1 MRTAE
6 GFAGRFDRAS
16 RYILAA
22 LVFALLTALAP
33 AAALGQ
39 ALVADNQAGMPNLD
53 KRAGTLAPSAAQ
65 VSAANA
71 LGATTRWNRFGTVHS
86 MVKYDGYLAS
96 GLDGDAVQVARAFIS
111 QHRDLFRLSDAGLA
125 NLELLNDQKMAG
137 YPGHSVLFRQKFG
150 DLPAAEDG
158 LIAVG
163 VVGDKVYYV
172 SSSCAG
178 DRNAP
183 VAASI
188 GPYQAWLRAAQNL
201 GRAADVGGVL
211 ETRSLG
217 DWTVFK
223 IAGFSY
229 PQRARLRALPT
240 PTGVR
245 PVYETLFLSVRGG
258 ELLGYTHFVDAQTGA
273 IIARRNRV
281 QQFQEGGTPSESA
294 PFTGEYAVDP
304 PSCGTTD
311 FQVSAGRTQL
321 IISASAANPANDI
334 VIHLDYNGAE
344 VAASADLGTSPEAI
358 TYTPADG
365 VPAGK
370 YTVRVCPYISG
381 DVPQTEPFNY
391 AGTFTQNSASVALPY
406 PPKWKAFWPNP
417 DGSGNDTRK
426 TICWVSQL
434 NGSPVPGCEV
444 EVKNLASRGPW
455 DYDFR
460 TNLPTMTT
468 KGNNA
473 LSGESWA
480 FPLHG
485 DEQYR
490 PVSPTRDYTFPWT
503 NQWNTEKA
511 SQAVF
516 ASPTRN
522 DVDAAV
528 TSLFV
533 MHNRMHDFA
542 YMLGFTE
549 ENYNMQENNFGNS
562 TAGGTVNNFKGDGD
576 PELGNAQAGGVD
588 GGTPDFLGRNNANQF
603 TANDGVPTITNM
615 YLWQP
620 IPNSGYPPMVDGDYD
635 MSVIGHEYTHAISNR
650 MIGGPDASIGGHQG
664 GAMGESWSDQVAVE
678 YLNAYGLVPV
688 AGENPFSVGA
698 YVTGN
703 KVTGIRNFAMNQS
716 PLNYSNVGYDTTG
729 PQVHADGEI
738 WSATGYDIR
747 KALVAK
753 YNAQFPAS
761 NTALQK
767 ECADGKRTAAQ
778 CPGNRRWIQIMFDA
792 FLLMPSSPSM
802 LDARDAYLAADMMRF
817 NGANQKE
824 LWGAFARR
832 GMGATAYSDGG
843 DDTQPIPS
851 FESPKE
857 TNGVVTFKAIALE
870 ENGSP
875 VKARIILGQFQ
886 ARSRQIADT
895 DPATTVDANNP
906 RSVIN
911 SDTAKLAPGTYD
923 FIAQAE
929 GYGLMRFT
937 RKITAGA
944 QTLVVAMPTN
954 RASKSKGAT
963 ASGDGLSDVNRQNLI
978 DDTEDTNWASLGDQ
992 STPNTVEG
1000 RRVIVKLAGSGPQT
1014 FSRVLVSAITHPYS
1028 STDAGGDFNRQL
1040 RLAAL
1045 RSFKLLVC
1053 TASAANDCGN
1063 PDVGYTEVYASP
1075 EDAFPGGVFRPL
1087 VSQLNFRTFDVP
1099 QTTATHVQFRIINN
1113 QCTGQPLYQG
1123 DQDNDPTLNSDCV
1136 SQGIPPGI
1144 LATGPVL
1151 SPPAPDTPTES
1162 ELIPQS
1168 RNVRAAEFQ
1177 VFTTEGRVMT
1187 GGERLKDFTLDA
1199 PVVGGCASTRTG
1211 RVTLEGPAPA
1221 GGTVVKITESH
1232 PSATFPAT
1240 VTVPAG
1246 STMKAFSYTV
1256 EASKGE
1262 PVAGT
1267 ITASAGFVSVSRD
1280 LTVNP
1285 PKASSLSLSPNPV
1298 KGGASATG
1306 TVILECVA
1314 PAGGMKVTLT
1324 TTNPA
1329 VANPT
1334 VTSITVAAGSSRG
1347 TFTVATKPVTAS
1359 QRVIIRASAGGAI
1372 TGATLVVDK

>member
-6 GFAGRFDRAS
+6 GFAVRFNRA
-16 RYILAA
+16 LAA
-22 LVFALLTALAP
+22 LVFALSTALAP
-33 AAALGQ
+33 AGALGQ
-39 ALVADNQAGMPNLD
+39 ALVHDNQAALLDLD
-53 KRAGTLAPSAAQ
+53 KRTGAIAPTAAQLSAA
-65 VSAANA
+65 SA
-71 LGATTRWNRFGTVHS
+71 LGATARWNRFGTVHS
-86 MVKYDGYLAS
+86 MIKYDGYLAS
-96 GLDGDAVQVARAFIS
+96 GLSGDAVQVARSFIS

-201 GRAADVGGVL
+201 GRAADVGGVS
-211 ETRSLG
+211 ETTAQG

-258 ELLGYTHFVDAQTGA
+258 ELLGYTHFVDAQTGT
-273 IIARRNRV
+273 ILLRRNRV
-281 QQFQEGGTPSESA
+281 QQFQQGGAPSESA
-294 PFTGEYAVDP
+294 PFTGEYNVNPNA
-304 PSCGTTD
+304 CGSTD
-311 FQVSAGRTQL
+311 FQVGAGRNQL
-321 IISASAANPANDI
+321 IVTASAANPANDV
-334 VIHLDYNGAE
+334 VIHLDYNGVE
-344 VAASADLGTSPEAI
+344 VAASPDLGTSPEAL
-358 TYTPADG
+358 TYSPADG

-370 YTVRVCPYISG
+370 YTVRVCPFIS
-381 DVPQTEPFNY
+381 DEVPQTAPFVY
-391 AGTFTQNSASVALPY
+391 AGTFTQNSTAVTLPY
-406 PPKWKAFWPNP
+406 PPKWKTFWPQP
-417 DGSGNDTRK
+417 DGSGSDIRK
-426 TICWVSQL
+426 TLCWVSAI
-434 NGSPVPGCEV
+434 NGNPVPGCEV
-444 EVKNLASRGPW
+444 EVKSLASRGPW

-473 LSGESWA
+473 VSGESWA

-485 DEQYR
+485 SEQYR
-490 PVSPTRDYTFPWT
+490 PVSPTRDYSFPWT

-511 SQAVF
+511 SQTAF

-522 DVDAAV
+522 DIDAA
-528 TSLFV
+528 TANLFA
-533 MHNRMHDFA
+533 MHNRMHDFS

-549 ENYNMQENNFGNS
+549 ENYNLQENNFGNRS
-562 TAGGTVNNFKGDGD
+562 SGGVVNNITGDAD
-576 PELGNAQAGGVD
+576 PEIGNAQAGGVD
-588 GGTPDFLGRNNANQF
+588 GAQPDFLGRNNANQF
-603 TANDGVPTITNM
+603 TANDGVPGITNM

-620 IPNSGYPPMVDGDYD
+620 LPNVGYPPMVDGDYD

-650 MIGGPDASIGGHQG
+650 MIGGPDSSIGGHQG
-664 GAMGESWSDQVAVE
+664 GAMGESWSDLVAVE
-678 YLNAYGLVPV
+678 YLNAYGLT
-688 AGENPFSVGA
+688 AGSQYPFAVGA

-703 KVTGIRNFAMNQS
+703 PTGIRNFAMNAS
-716 PLNYSNVGYDTTG
+716 PLNYSNVGYDTAG

-738 WSATGYDIR
+738 WSATNFDLR

-761 NTALQK
+761 NLALQK
-767 ECADGKRTAAQ
+767 ECADGKRPAAQ
-778 CPGNRRWIQIMFDA
+778 CPGNRRWIQLTFDS
-792 FLLMPSSPSM
+792 FLLMPGAPSM
-802 LDARDAYLAADMMRF
+802 LDARDAVLAADMMRF
-817 NGANQKE
+817 GGANQKE

-832 GMGATAYSDGG
+832 GMGRTAYSDGG
-843 DDTQPIPS
+843 EDTQPIPS

-857 TNGVVTFKAIALE
+857 TNGSVTFKAIALE
-870 ENGSP
+870 ENGAA
-875 VKARIILGQFQ
+875 VKARIYVGQFQ
-886 ARSRQIADT
+886 ARSRHVADT
-895 DPATTVDANNP
+895 DPATAVDANNP
-906 RSVIN
+906 RSIIN
-911 SDTAKLAPGTYD
+911 SDTVKLAPGTYD

-937 RKITAGA
+937 RKITATS

-954 RASKSKGAT
+954 RASKAKGAL
-963 ASGDGLSDVNRQNLI
+963 ASGDGLSDANRQNLI
-978 DDTEDTNWASLGDQ
+978 DDSEGTNWASLGNM
-992 STPNTVEG
+992 SSANTVDG
-1000 RRVIVKLAGSGPQT
+1000 RRVVVKLAGSGPQT
-1014 FSRVLVSAITHPYS
+1014 FSRIQVSALNRPYNGS
-1028 STDAGGDFNRQL
+1028 DPAGDTSRQL
-1040 RLAAL
+1040 RTAAMRQFKVLA
-1045 RSFKLLVC
+1045 C
-1053 TASAANDCGN
+1053 TASATNDCGN
-1063 PDVGYTEVYASP
+1063 PDVGYTEIYTSP
-1075 EDAFPGGVFRPL
+1075 EDAFPAGQFRPL
-1087 VSQLNFRTFDVP
+1087 AHQLTLRSFDVP
-1099 QTTATHVQFRIINN
+1099 ETRATHVQLRVVTN

-1123 DQDNDPTLNSDCV
+1123 DNDNDPLVNADCV
-1136 SQGIPPGI
+1136 TQGPPPGV
-1144 LATGPVL
+1144 LAAGITSG
-1151 SPPAPDTPTES
+1151 PAPLVPTET

-1177 VFTTEGRVMT
+1177 VFTTAGRVMT

-1199 PVVGGCASTRTG
+1199 PTVGGCPGTRTG
-1211 RVTLEGPAPA
+1211 RVYLEGPAPA
-1221 GGTVVKITESH
+1221 GGTVVTLKENH
-1232 PSATFPAT
+1232 PGATFPTT

-1246 STMKAFSYTV
+1246 STMKAFSFTV
-1256 EASKGE
+1256 QASKGE
-1262 PVAGT
+1262 PVKGT
-1267 ITASAGFVSVSRD
+1267 ITASAGFVSVPRE

-1285 PKASSLSLSPNPV
+1285 PKASALSLSPNPV

-1306 TVILECVA
+1306 TIILECAA
-1314 PAGGMKVTLT
+1314 PAGGMSVTLT

-1334 VTSITVAAGSSRG
+1334 ATKITVPAGSNRG
-1347 TFTVATKPVTAS
+1347 TFAVATKAVTAS
-1359 QRVIIRASAGGAI
+1359 QRVTIRATAGGVT
-1372 TGATLVVDK
+1372 TGATLIVDK